1 MNISFEKTD
10 LRQRP
15 YKIWEIVILSSI
27 LLVALLVPPF
37 YQGGFTLCLFRNIT
51 GLPCPGCGMTRAFLF
66 LGHGD
71 FYEAIRLNPNSLLAF
86 SIILFLW
93 SNKFTQIFT
102 GKEVKVHLTHREKI
116 LIYLLS
122 GFLMVAIWVYN
133 LSLNPWL

>member
-15 YKIWEIVILSSI
+15 SKIWEIVILSSI

-71 FYEAIRLNPNSLLAF
+71 FYEAIRLNPNSPLIF
-86 SIILFLW
+86 SIIVFLW
-93 SNKFTQIFT
+93 FNKIVYMAT
-102 GKEVKVHLTHREKI
+102 GKEVRAYLTKREKVVM
-116 LIYLLS
+116 YLLF
-122 GFLMVAIWVYN
+122 GFAMVAGWVYN
-133 LSLNPWL
+133 LLLNPYL